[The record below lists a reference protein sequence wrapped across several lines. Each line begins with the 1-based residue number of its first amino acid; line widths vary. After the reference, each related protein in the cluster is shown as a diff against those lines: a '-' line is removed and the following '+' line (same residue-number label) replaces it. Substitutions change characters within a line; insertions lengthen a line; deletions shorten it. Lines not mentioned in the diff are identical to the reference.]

1 MTFANDEIYLEEN
14 ANLRAKLRN
23 SAADLRWY
31 AYKFARASGLNAV
44 TEDNALELVQAY
56 LEAGGALA
64 EELKQILTWY
74 ARIQNA
80 TPQKANQLF
89 YDCWRFVHNFDKKL
103 RTL

>member
-1 MTFANDEIYLEEN
+1 MKFTDDLLLAEN
-14 ANLRAKLRN
+14 RNLLAKLRN

-31 AYKFARASGLNAV
+31 AFRFARAYGLKAV
-44 TEDNALELVQAY
+44 NKDNALELVQAY
-56 LEAGGALA
+56 SEAGGALH

-74 ARIQNA
+74 TKIQNA
-80 TPQKANQLF
+80 TPQEANQLF